1 MYIVCPL
8 PFHWIAIYTYNLSEY
23 LSPCTDAQHW
33 VDVGELKFVASN
45 FLMSW
50 PTAEQL
56 ASSASSEQID
66 PRVVYVAD
74 VTEELSEL
82 VIVHLE
88 SKRRGGGLTD
98 DSQLMDD
105 GTLMVKFADVE
116 GRKHHV
122 IICTSSAMMSEAD
135 AVFSLCV
142 CLSVCL
148 SVPAK
153 TEINY

>member
-1 MYIVCPL
+1 
-8 PFHWIAIYTYNLSEY
+8 
-23 LSPCTDAQHW
+23 
-33 VDVGELKFVASN
+33 
-45 FLMSW
+45 MSW

-88 SKRRGGGLTD
+88 SKRRGGGPTD

-105 GTLMVKFADVE
+105 GTLMVKFTDVE
-116 GRKHHV
+116 GWKLLV
-122 IICTSSAMMSEAD
+122 IICKSSAMISEAD
-135 AVFSLCV
+135 VVFSLFF
-142 CLSVCL
+142 CLSVC
-148 SVPAK
+148 SR
-153 TEINY
+153 ENR